1 MGSIHRYPPRQ
12 AVPGKC
18 EVVDVKAELD
28 EWRTDIPAH
37 AFYEPGTAFT
47 RYEPSLLFAYD
58 SYLQYHQVPLDGLLH
73 TLERR
78 YEERFDHF
86 NRLDWHHMENLL
98 RQVWQR
104 MGAPL
109 GDDGQAHASEPRP
122 QAPLRQPYT

>member
-12 AVPGKC
+12 ANSGKC

-47 RYEPSLLFAYD
+47 RYEPSLMFAYD
-58 SYLQYHQVPLDGLLH
+58 SYLQYHHVPLEGLLH

-86 NRLDWHHMENLL
+86 ERLDWHHMETLL

-104 MGAPL
+104 MGAAP
-109 GDDGQAHASEPRP
+109 GDGRSRGSAAQV
-122 QAPLRQPYT
+122 PLRQPYT

>member
-12 AVPGKC
+12 AVTGKC
-18 EVVDVKAELD
+18 EVVDVKAELE

-58 SYLQYHQVPLDGLLH
+58 SYLQYHQVPLNGLLH
-73 TLERR
+73 TLEQR

-86 NRLDWHHMENLL
+86 DRLDWRHMENLL
-98 RQVWQR
+98 RQVWRR

-109 GDDGQAHASEPRP
+109 GDDRQAHGPEARP